1 MQSGLHTSPRS
12 HAPIV
17 AGSGAGPAMFRAS
30 NHRLNPGSIRK
41 FRVDPDTCRPARIR
55 PAVRSLGFAGRT
67 NASARTCSLL
77 GICATYFRVSRM
89 FLFPLCQ
96 NFDMYFY
103 RRNLPHLQGDFKPHL
118 ITFVTKFRW
127 VLPEWARDI
136 VLLSCCHDHRRQYE
150 LYVAVVMPDHVHL
163 ILTPLI
169 DERRSQVFSLIEI
182 MRGIKGASGREIN
195 RRVGRHGAV
204 WQEESFDHVLRCS
217 EGLDAKVEYV
227 LQNPV
232 RKGLVDDWKKY
243 RWAWQR
249 SGPDQAKMTIRE
261 VKQNA

>member
-1 MQSGLHTSPRS
+1 
-12 HAPIV
+12 
-17 AGSGAGPAMFRAS
+17 
-30 NHRLNPGSIRK
+30 
-41 FRVDPDTCRPARIR
+41 
-55 PAVRSLGFAGRT
+55 
-67 NASARTCSLL
+67 
-77 GICATYFRVSRM
+77 M

-232 RKGLVDDWKKY
+232 RKGLVDLV
-243 RWAWQR
+243 
-249 SGPDQAKMTIRE
+249 E
-261 VKQNA
+261 VSMGVAAR